1 MRRRDEV
8 LAPKLHT
15 LDESGEERGVDPTN
29 DAMDDLKDGNGLDD
43 LERGADDAPEVGR
56 SVKSDG
62 KSEIKDVDPSNE
74 ASDVITKQ
82 VGYGMVV

>member
-15 LDESGEERGVDPTN
+15 LDESGEERRVDPTN

-43 LERGADDAPEVGR
+43 LERDADDAPEVGR
-56 SVKSDG
+56 TTEGRS
-62 KSEIKDVDPSNE
+62 IKMRSMSKNTCQKRWEERDKGRRP
-74 ASDVITKQ
+74 IQ
-82 VGYGMVV
+82 

>member
-15 LDESGEERGVDPTN
+15 LDESGEERGMDPTD
-29 DAMDDLKDGNGLDD
+29 DAVDDLKDGDGLDN

-56 SVKSDG
+56 AT
-62 KSEIKDVDPSNE
+62 ERRAIK
-74 ASDVITKQ
+74 
-82 VGYGMVV
+82 M

>member
-15 LDESGEERGVDPTN
+15 LDESGEERGVDPTD
-29 DAMDDLKDGNGLDD
+29 DAVDDLKDGNGLDD

-56 SVKSDG
+56 ATEGRSIKMWSKSKNTCQKRWEERDKG
-62 KSEIKDVDPSNE
+62 RRPI
-74 ASDVITKQ
+74 Q
-82 VGYGMVV
+82 